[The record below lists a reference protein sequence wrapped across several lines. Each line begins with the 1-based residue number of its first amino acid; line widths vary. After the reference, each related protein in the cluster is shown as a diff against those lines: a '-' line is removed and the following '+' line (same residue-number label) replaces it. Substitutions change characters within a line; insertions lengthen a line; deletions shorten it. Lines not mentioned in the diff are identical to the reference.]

1 MEKELTQFLGFI
13 NRFVLLTQSDVDP
26 MTPEIKIIEYNKKET
41 ILGFN
46 QKCKG
51 IYFVVEG
58 LFRIYV
64 LKEGNEINVSFMS
77 ENDFFTDYESL
88 MTDTNCKCGLEAIE
102 KTRVLFLPYD
112 KLIESYDKSHMLER
126 LGRLMVERAFATYIA
141 RNNSKSNRKTEQKYI
156 EFESQNPQMVNRI
169 PLKHLASYFGI
180 APESL
185 SRIRKSR
192 VQTFS

>member
-1 MEKELTQFLGFI
+1 MEKELTQFLDFI
-13 NRFVLLTQSDVDP
+13 NRFVPLTQSDVEP
-26 MTPEIKIIEYNKKET
+26 MTTEIQLIEFNRKET

-51 IYFVVEG
+51 IYFVIEG
-58 LFRIYV
+58 LFRIYTI
-64 LKEGNEINVSFMS
+64 KDGNEINVAFMS
-77 ENDFFTDYESL
+77 ENEFFNDFESL
-88 MTDTNCKCGLEAIE
+88 MTDTNCKSGLETIE
-102 KTRVLFLPYD
+102 KTRVLFLPYN

-141 RNNSKSNRKTEQKYI
+141 RNNSASNLKTEKKYI
-156 EFESQNPQMVNRI
+156 EFESQNPKIANRI
-169 PLKHLASYFGI
+169 PLKQLANYLGV

-192 VQTFS
+192 FQTIS